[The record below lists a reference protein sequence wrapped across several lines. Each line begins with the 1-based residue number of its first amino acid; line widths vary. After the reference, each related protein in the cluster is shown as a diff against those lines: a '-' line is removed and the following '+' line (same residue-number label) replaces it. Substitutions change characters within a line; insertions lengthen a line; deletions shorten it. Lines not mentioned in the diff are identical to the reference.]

1 MKTKERKVKQ
11 FDTVKT
17 FRKIKTKISEEIKDM
32 NLEQLQQYFEEHR
45 LRPKV

>member
-1 MKTKERKVKQ
+1 MKTKEHTVKQ

-32 NLEQLQQYFEEHR
+32 NLEQLQKYFEEHR
-45 LRPKV
+45 LRPKA